1 MLDPVRGSCYNKT
14 SPYKTP
20 GFYKGLLKQSLDTI
34 TQRKGHLLNK
44 QELID
49 SIAESADISK
59 ASAARALDG
68 MVGSITDALKAGDS
82 LTLVGFGTFSVRKRE
97 ARAGRNPKTGEAIQ
111 IKAANVPAFKAGKAL
126 KDAVN

>member
-1 MLDPVRGSCYNKT
+1 M
-14 SPYKTP
+14 
-20 GFYKGLLKQSLDTI
+20 
-34 TQRKGHLLNK
+34 NK

-59 ASAARALDG
+59 ASAARAVDG

>member
-1 MLDPVRGSCYNKT
+1 
-14 SPYKTP
+14 
-20 GFYKGLLKQSLDTI
+20 
-34 TQRKGHLLNK
+34 LNK

-111 IKAANVPAFKAGKAL
+111 IKAANVPAFKGGKAL

>member
-1 MLDPVRGSCYNKT
+1 M
-14 SPYKTP
+14 
-20 GFYKGLLKQSLDTI
+20 
-34 TQRKGHLLNK
+34 NK

-59 ASAARALDG
+59 ASAARALDA